1 MFLLAFYHCNIFHC
15 AFFVCCNSSAKY
27 LYLAVISIIVYLL
40 LIHFIIFAYLIML
53 IMDLDIM
60 RCTHCGSDKY
70 VKNGPYQGSQR
81 FRSKTCLRYF
91 SDKVRKFNYSD
102 KEKFLQ
108 LYLKNTGIRN
118 AAKIIGCSPSLLVRW
133 VRELSGNLRAQYDKV
148 SFSIPPDSF
157 PDVIEMDEIYTRVKK
172 GIVEF
177 LYGLLVVGGS
187 VKLLHLQ

>member
-1 MFLLAFYHCNIFHC
+1 
-15 AFFVCCNSSAKY
+15 
-27 LYLAVISIIVYLL
+27 
-40 LIHFIIFAYLIML
+40 ML
-53 IMDLDIM
+53 
-60 RCTHCGSDKY
+60 
-70 VKNGPYQGSQR
+70 
-81 FRSKTCLRYF
+81 
-91 SDKVRKFNYSD
+91 
-102 KEKFLQ
+102 KFLQ

-133 VRELSGNLRAQYDKV
+133 VRELAGNLREQLDKG